1 MDFGESAYLAS
12 AVLFAAGALGSLA
25 LRGRVAACNGA
36 AHGAALLGAAA
47 ALVAALRVLAG
58 GEALSV
64 TLGRTFPFG
73 PWVFRVDAL
82 GAFFLLAF
90 ALSALAA
97 SGYALGYVREFYG
110 RAGFFAL
117 GAAYNL
123 FLLSLLLVLGAG
135 NAFTF
140 LVVWELMALTSFLL
154 VVFRHR
160 EAGVTR
166 AGFVYIVMTHAGTA
180 CITGAFL
187 LLFRYT
193 GTLDFSVWAA
203 AAAAGGALPE
213 GVRTAAFLLALAGF
227 GAKAGVIPLHVWLPL
242 AHPAAPSH
250 VSALMSGVMLKVAV
264 YGLLRFLPALGPAE
278 PWWGAVVLAAG
289 AVTALLGILYALVEV
304 DLKRFLAFSSVENV
318 GVILL
323 GLGAALALQGLG
335 LPAAAA
341 LALAASLYHV
351 LNHAVFKGLLFLGAG
366 AVIGATHTGNM
377 DRLGGLARRM
387 PATSLLFLAGALSI
401 SALPPFNG
409 FVSEWLTLQ
418 SLLALGLE
426 APSAVLE
433 ILAPVGAAAL
443 ALTGA
448 LAAAG
453 FVRAYGMT
461 FLALPRSEAAARA
474 AETSRPQRA
483 GMLLPAVLCLAL
495 GLVPGWV
502 LRLMTPAVAAWTGA
516 APVAASGW
524 GVAASLS
531 ALGGRITPGVLL
543 ALLAVPGFAVL
554 FLLRASARARRE
566 RLGPTWVCGIALTPR
581 MEYSA
586 SAFSQPLR
594 MIFRQILRPRPEL
607 EARHEVSPY
616 FACYVRYRTEI
627 TPVFERYLYGPA
639 ARLLVEA
646 SHRLRG
652 IQAGGIRLYLAYILA
667 TLVFLLVVAL

>member
-1 MDFGESAYLAS
+1 MDSGESAFLAS
-12 AVLFAAGALGSLA
+12 AVLFVVGALGSLA
-25 LRGRVAACNGA
+25 LRRRVAACNGA

-47 ALVAALRVLAG
+47 ALVAALRVLVG

-64 TLGRTFPFG
+64 TLGQTFPFG
-73 PWVFRVDAL
+73 PWAFRVDAL

-90 ALSALAA
+90 ALPALAA

-110 RAGFFAL
+110 RDGFFAL

-187 LLFRYT
+187 LLFRAT
-193 GTLDFSVWAA
+193 GSLDFSAWA
-203 AAAAGGALPE
+203 AAAAGGTLPA

-264 YGLLRFLPALGPAE
+264 YGFLRFLPALGPAE
-278 PWWGAVVLAAG
+278 PWWGAAVLAAG

-323 GLGAALALQGLG
+323 GLGAALSLQGLG
-335 LPAAAA
+335 LPTAAA

-387 PATSLLFLAGALSI
+387 PVTSLLFLVGALSI

-418 SLLALGLE
+418 SLLALGLS

-461 FLALPRSEAAARA
+461 FLALPRSEAAAHA
-474 AETSRPQRA
+474 AETSRSQRA
-483 GMLLPAVLCLAL
+483 AMVLPAVLCLAL
-495 GLVPGWV
+495 GLAPGWV
-502 LRLMTPAVAAWTGA
+502 LRLLTPAVAAWTGA

-524 GVAASLS
+524 GAAASVG
-531 ALGGRITPGVLL
+531 ALAGRITPGLL
-543 ALLAVPGFAVL
+543 FALLAVPGIAVL
-554 FLLRASARARRE
+554 FLLRAAARRRPE
-566 RLGPTWVCGIALTPR
+566 RLAPTWGCGIALTPR

-616 FACYVRYRTEI
+616 FACYLRYRTEI